1 MEFALLFFAV
11 YLGFL
16 TENLRSEN
24 ADRQMEKFYISSL
37 LKNLMNDTSEL
48 NVVIQHYDSIIAQ
61 QKILLRTF
69 SKLEAGFSSEFDS
82 NLFSLYWHPDFI
94 YTDATL
100 QQMKYSGGFRLI
112 RNSQLVNKIL
122 EYDAIVALAKINEQI
137 LARSLEKNHSQGNE
151 IYNWQEYIK
160 RESEG
165 QNSEQLEREKFD
177 ILLTHD
183 SYVTGKFFNQIRL
196 HNIFTKQMR
205 EQMLEVKVKCL
216 ELMKF
221 IEDNNI
227 EETDLR

>member
-37 LKNLMNDTSEL
+37 LKNLMSDTSEL
-48 NVVIQHYDSIIAQ
+48 NVVIQDYDKIIAQ
-61 QKILLRTF
+61 QRILLKTF
-69 SKLEAGFSSEFDS
+69 SELETGFSSEFDS
-82 NLFSLYWHPDFI
+82 NFFSLYWHPDFI
-94 YTDATL
+94 YSDATL
-100 QQMKYSGGFRLI
+100 LQLKYSGGFRLI
-112 RNSQLVNKIL
+112 QNSQLVNQIL
-122 EYDAIVALAKINEQI
+122 EYDAIVAMAKINEQI

-151 IYNWQEYIK
+151 IYNWQEYTK
-160 RESEG
+160 RKSEG
-165 QNSEQLEREKFD
+165 QNSKQLEQEKFD

-196 HNIFTKQMR
+196 HNIFTGMMR
-205 EQMLEVKVKCL
+205 EQMLGVKVKCL

-221 IEDNNI
+221 IEDNNN
-227 EETDLR
+227 EVKP